1 MRPFRLQSMLDYK
14 KRLEDTA
21 QKSLLICLEERSSLN
36 LEKQEEKKEVLK
48 LCEQLQNAIQKI
60 IILPE
65 VMLYEHCIQAKKDH
79 INEIS
84 RKLETLDSKINLK
97 KEELVKAR
105 QDKKSL
111 EILKK
116 KKEEEKQRKQ
126 RYDENCFFDEAAI
139 LGFGER
145 K

>member
-1 MRPFRLQSMLDYK
+1 MKPFRLQSVLDYK
-14 KRLEDTA
+14 KRLEDMA
-21 QKSLLICLEERSSLN
+21 QKSLLICLEARSSLN
-36 LEKQEEKKEVLK
+36 SEKQKEKKEVLK
-48 LCEQLQNAIQKI
+48 LCEQLQKAIQKS

-65 VMLYEHCIQAKKDH
+65 MMLYQHCIQAKKDH

-84 RKLETLDSKINLK
+84 RKLETLDSEINLK
-97 KEELVKAR
+97 KEELVKAG

-111 EILKK
+111 EILKN
-116 KKEEEKQRKQ
+116 KKEKEKERKQ
-126 RYDENCFFDEAAI
+126 RHDENCFFDEAAI